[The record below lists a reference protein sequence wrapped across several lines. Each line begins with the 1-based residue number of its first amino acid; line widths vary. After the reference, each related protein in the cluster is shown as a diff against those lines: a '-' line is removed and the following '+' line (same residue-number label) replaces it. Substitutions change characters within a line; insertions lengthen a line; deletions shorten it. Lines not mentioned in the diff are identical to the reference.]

1 MEAILGAPPNICLV
15 TIPRGLDPR
24 WIRDGDEHLGQ
35 CKAEKTAFE
44 EYANLPAHIRVWTF
58 HGVQSNARPK
68 VSNHSY
74 TLREF
79 CIPSLIQRAS
89 VVPPTEG
96 ATNDS
101 SLRASAMSNR
111 KEYIQ
116 HLELALP
123 PQIVY
128 APRTFNAHRGARTAV
143 RVGTIDWHG
152 LGICM
157 VLIQRVTLLVRGSR
171 LLYRLVH
178 APVMR
183 HYREYFARKR
193 GSTPRQGGRSPD

>member
-1 MEAILGAPPNICLV
+1 MEAILGAPPNICLM

-58 HGVQSNARPK
+58 RGVQSNARPK
-68 VSNHSY
+68 VSTHSY

-111 KEYIQ
+111 KDVLTRGEFCSFTISVA
-116 HLELALP
+116 HGTEFFENLLRVVVLR
-123 PQIVY
+123 
-128 APRTFNAHRGARTAV
+128 PRHT
-143 RVGTIDWHG
+143 
-152 LGICM
+152 
-157 VLIQRVTLLVRGSR
+157 LVRSCQR
-171 LLYRLVH
+171 NDISDDCS
-178 APVMR
+178 P
-183 HYREYFARKR
+183 KR
-193 GSTPRQGGRSPD
+193 SQYI